1 MGSAVPTQVTTNYH
15 MHSRF
20 CDGQGEIEDYVRRAV
35 VLGFTSIGI
44 SSHAPVPF
52 PNTYAIR
59 PDQLAAYVA
68 EVRRLQAEYA
78 GQIQVAL
85 GAEIDVIPGLQDH
98 YTATLVPLAF
108 DYFIGSV
115 HFVGNDPYSGLP
127 WEFDAGLDTFL
138 RGLNDWYEGDFRRLA
153 EDYYAL
159 ARMVPNFLPGV
170 AIVGHM
176 DRIKKYNNDYPS
188 FNEDEAWYREA
199 VEATLRAYADAH
211 IIVELN
217 TAGWR
222 QPIAAPYPSPWIV
235 ERCFALG
242 IRMTINTDAHHPDY
256 LAADHERA
264 LALLRAAGYR
274 DLWVRRAGTWL
285 AEPLPE

>member
-1 MGSAVPTQVTTNYH
+1 MGSTAPTQLTTNYH

-20 CDGQGEIEDYVRRAV
+20 CDGQGEIAEYVQQAV
-35 VLGFTSIGI
+35 ALGFTSIGI

-52 PNTYAIR
+52 PNTYAML
-59 PDQLAAYVA
+59 PDQLADYVA

-78 GQIQVAL
+78 GQIAIAL
-85 GAEIDVIPGLQDH
+85 GAEIDVIPGLQDY
-98 YTATLVPLAF
+98 YTATLLPHDF

-115 HFVGNDPYSGLP
+115 HFVGNDPHNGLP
-127 WEFDAGLDTFL
+127 WEFDAGLDNFL

-159 ARMVPNFLPGV
+159 ARLVPHFLPGV

-176 DRIKKYNNDYPS
+176 DRIKKYNTVYPCFS
-188 FNEDEAWYREA
+188 EDDAWYRDA
-199 VEATLRAYADAH
+199 VEATLRTYADAH

-222 QPIAAPYPSPWIV
+222 QPIAEAYPSPWIV
-235 ERCFALG
+235 ARCFALG
-242 IRMTINTDAHHPDY
+242 IRMTIDTDAHHPTY
-256 LAADHERA
+256 LAADHPRA
-264 LALLRAAGYR
+264 LALLRAVGYR
-274 DLWVRRAGTWL
+274 DLWVRRADTWL